1 VAREPKSDSNETPAT
16 NQTENDGWSVV
27 KEKPKKIKV
36 ESRTSR
42 TERSSFRERR
52 SKEEQ
57 FDKPRSNRGDRK
69 ERKPKKYDEKPKEE
83 SEPVVEPPTPDIES
97 ESFGPSL
104 GNPFPQ
110 SQPLL
115 LQPNMP
121 VSRWA
126 DIASK

>member
-1 VAREPKSDSNETPAT
+1 M
-16 NQTENDGWSVV
+16 

-69 ERKPKKYDEKPKEE
+69 ERKPKKYDEKPKE
-83 SEPVVEPPTPDIES
+83 V
-97 ESFGPSL
+97 SL
-104 GNPFPQ
+104 LNHYWQ
-110 SQPLL
+110 IMDQILDNSQKSLTETIKKL
-115 LQPNMP
+115 ETEKLKTKIK
-121 VSRWA
+121 VSA
-126 DIASK
+126 DVTFL

>member
-1 VAREPKSDSNETPAT
+1 VIQLKGPINPNPKPYTCRNEENAAREPKSDSNETSVS

-52 SKEEQ
+52 PKEEREQ

-69 ERKPKKYDEKPKEE
+69 ERKPEE
-83 SEPVVEPPTPDIES
+83 I
-97 ESFGPSL
+97 
-104 GNPFPQ
+104 
-110 SQPLL
+110 
-115 LQPNMP
+115 
-121 VSRWA
+121 
-126 DIASK
+126 

>member
-1 VAREPKSDSNETPAT
+1 M
-16 NQTENDGWSVV
+16 

-69 ERKPKKYDEKPKEE
+69 ERKPKKYDEKPKEVSFLRIGE
-83 SEPVVEPPTPDIES
+83 TIELKPP
-97 ESFGPSL
+97 FMVL
-104 GNPFPQ
+104 GLN
-110 SQPLL
+110 S
-115 LQPNMP
+115 
-121 VSRWA
+121 
-126 DIASK
+126 DEY